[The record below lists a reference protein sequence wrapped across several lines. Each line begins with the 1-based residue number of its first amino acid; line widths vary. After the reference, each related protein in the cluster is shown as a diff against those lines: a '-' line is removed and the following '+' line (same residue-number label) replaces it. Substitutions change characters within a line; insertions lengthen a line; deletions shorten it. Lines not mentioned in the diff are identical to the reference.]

1 MEDYEKEGYGEESM
15 KDMGIRTGST
25 AWAVPVIVTNDIIY
39 VHTDIEQATEVN
51 GEPVSDCWRY
61 HEIQYD
67 SKEYIELI
75 GKENTDLK
83 YKTETIQGA
92 LDSLLLGDE

>member
-1 MEDYEKEGYGEESM
+1 M

-25 AWAVPVIVTNDIIY
+25 AWAVPVIVTNDAVY
-39 VHTDIEQATEVN
+39 VHTDIEQVTEVN
-51 GEPVSDCWRY
+51 GEPVTDCWRY

-83 YKTETIQGA
+83 YKIETMQGA

>member
-1 MEDYEKEGYGEESM
+1 M

-25 AWAVPVIVTNDIIY
+25 AWAVPVIVTNDTIY
-39 VHTDIEQATEVN
+39 VHTDIEQVTEVN
-51 GEPVSDCWRY
+51 GEPVADCWRY

-67 SKEYIELI
+67 SNEYIELI

-83 YKTETIQGA
+83 YKIETMQGA

>member
-1 MEDYEKEGYGEESM
+1 M

-25 AWAVPVIVTNDIIY
+25 AWAVPVIVTNDTVY
-39 VHTDIEQATEVN
+39 VHTDIEQVTEVN
-51 GEPVSDCWRY
+51 GAQVTDCWRY

-83 YKTETIQGA
+83 YKIETMQGA

>member
-1 MEDYEKEGYGEESM
+1 M

-25 AWAVPVIVTNDIIY
+25 AWAVPVIVTNDTVY
-39 VHTDIEQATEVN
+39 VHTDIEQVTEMN
-51 GEPVSDCWRY
+51 GEPVTDCWRY

-67 SKEYIELI
+67 SKEYIKLI
-75 GKENTDLK
+75 GKENIDLK
-83 YKTETIQGA
+83 YKIETMQGA